1 MKIVYT
7 LIDPLTNLPFYVG
20 KGTNKRPLQHYTLVN
35 NNKRTASLRLTSFI
49 KKMIA
54 DKREPIIKV
63 MLETKDNSEA
73 LILETQLIL
82 QYGRIDYEENGI
94 LLNHRLA
101 QNDWT
106 GKQHTPE
113 SKIKISNAK
122 KGKSVS
128 PETKNRLRLMNIG
141 CKRPPRSEE
150 WKAKQRES
158 HLGRKDSPTAFIN
171 KSNAQSGA
179 NNPRAK
185 IWLIQNDDSTVF
197 QIKALKP
204 WCKEN
209 NLSFNSLTKTK
220 STGNFYNGLR
230 VIS

>member
-1 MKIVYT
+1 M

-20 KGTNKRPLQHYTLVN
+20 KGTNKRPLQHYTLVS

-63 MLETKDNSEA
+63 MLETKNNNEA
-73 LILETQLIL
+73 LALETQLIL
-82 QYGRIDYEENGI
+82 QYGRIDYEDNGI

-101 QNDWT
+101 QIDWS
-106 GKQHTPE
+106 GKQHTVE
-113 SKIKISNAK
+113 SKAKISKAK
-122 KGKSVS
+122 KGKPIS
-128 PETKNRLRLMNIG
+128 PENKLRLQTMNIG
-141 CKRPPRSEE
+141 RTLPPRSEA
-150 WKAKQRES
+150 WKNKQRES
-158 HLGRKDSPTAFIN
+158 HLGRKDSPETFIN
-171 KSNAQSGA
+171 KSNAQSGS

-185 IWLIQNDDSTVF
+185 IWLIQREDLSVF

-204 WCKEN
+204 WCCDN
-209 NLSFNSLTKTK
+209 DLSFNSLTRTKKTGK
-220 STGNFYNGLR
+220 FYNGLK